1 MTIQLINMT
10 QEKNKVTKN
19 VTAGISIPGTLRDGT
34 DVVNP
39 SILVEKTVESICGY
53 NYAYIPEFKRYY
65 FINNISSF
73 RNSLSVISMTVDV
86 LRTYQSTILNS
97 NVIIVRSSDSNDSL
111 FNMPDDRYPVL
122 QSETSHVIAYPT
134 LYSNS
139 DPTKAQSLIIVMTG
153 ITPSP

>member
-1 MTIQLINMT
+1 MKIQLCKMT
-10 QEKNKVTKN
+10 QERNKVTKN
-19 VTAGISIPGTLRDGT
+19 FTADAEFTGTLRDGT

-39 SILVEKTVESICGY
+39 SIMIETSVNSICGY
-53 NYAYIPEFKRYY
+53 NYAYIPAFKRYY
-65 FINNISSF
+65 FINNVSSY

-86 LRTYQSTILNS
+86 LKTYQSTILNS
-97 NVIIVRSSDSNDSL
+97 TAILTRSSDPNDAL

-122 QSETSHVIAYPT
+122 QSETTHVIAYPE

-153 ITPSP
+153 ITPSQ